1 VVKQA
6 EKKKSYLDILA
17 ESVAKSSAHRVSDLM
32 VSELMA
38 SATELE
44 LKLVAGEKG
53 LDRRLTTPKVQLL
66 GLALAGFTDDLD
78 PGSAQVLGRAELMF
92 IKERLDERARDIFG
106 PGFQDDIACF
116 LVPENLEIPK
126 VFART
131 ANDLAVPVL
140 RSPLPRLALETE
152 VSRVLEKHL
161 APRISI
167 HGVLV
172 VVCGLGILITG
183 KSGIGKSDCA
193 LDLITHGHQLVADD
207 GVEIRRN
214 PLGRLVGRSKEIN
227 GHHMD
232 VRGVGIV
239 NVKEL
244 FSIYSVMDEHPIDL
258 LIHLEPWDV
267 EKTYVSRREAE
278 SFTILDIGL
287 PLYRLPVSYGRNWV
301 NLIQVAVRKH
311 ILQTK
316 GYDAEKALSERLDS
330 VLSRQAKL

>member
-1 VVKQA
+1 MASQTEEPKD
-6 EKKKSYLDILA
+6 YLTILA
-17 ESVAKSSAHRVSDLM
+17 ESVAKASAHRPTGLTVADLM
-32 VSELMA
+32 EADPELQW
-38 SATELE
+38 T
-44 LKLVAGEKG
+44 LVAGHPG
-53 LDRRLTTPKVQLL
+53 VGRNLTTPKVQLL
-66 GLALAGFTDDLD
+66 GLALAGFTDDLE
-78 PGSAQVLGRAELMF
+78 PGSAQVLGRAELRFME
-92 IKERLDERARDIFG
+92 ERLDERAKDIFG
-106 PGFQDDIACF
+106 PGFQDNIACF

-131 ANDLAVPVL
+131 ANELAVPVL
-140 RSPLPRLALETE
+140 RSPHPRLVLETN
-152 VSRVLEKHL
+152 VARLLEKHL

-207 GVEIRRN
+207 GVDIRLD
-214 PLGRLVGRSKEIN
+214 PLGRLVGKSSEIN

-244 FSIYSVMDEHPIDL
+244 FSIYSVMDEHPVDL
-258 LIHLEPWDV
+258 LIHLEPWDTS
-267 EKTYVSRREAE
+267 KCYASSGEAE
-278 SFTILDIGL
+278 HFHILEVAL
-287 PLYRLPVSYGRNWV
+287 PLYRLPVGYGRNWV
-301 NLIQVAVRKH
+301 NLIQVAVRKY

-316 GYDAEKALSERLDS
+316 GYDAEKALSDRLES
-330 VLSRQAKL
+330 MLSRQAKL